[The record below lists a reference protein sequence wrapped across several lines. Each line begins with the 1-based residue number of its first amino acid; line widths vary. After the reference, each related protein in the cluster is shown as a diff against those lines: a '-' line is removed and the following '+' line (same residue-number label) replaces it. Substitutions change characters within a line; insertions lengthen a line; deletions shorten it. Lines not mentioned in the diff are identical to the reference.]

1 MDMKTNSMDDTSA
14 HSYLLETDPYS
25 KDAYLEAKELLADR
39 VSKGRLK
46 HSVNVAKV
54 ARKLAKIYDVDPDK
68 ARLAGIL
75 HDWDKG
81 LSNLEA
87 RQRAIDLE
95 VDVDE
100 IVLTD
105 MPWLLHG
112 PTAAAALSREYPHID
127 ASVFQAIARHTS
139 GAGDM
144 SPLDC
149 IIYVADIIEPERTFG
164 DMDEIERL
172 RTLVGNLPLEELYF
186 ESFKYTL
193 EFLVS
198 TDRVLYPATIDAW
211 NELMRTYGRL
221 AKSNVNIWE
230 H

>member
-1 MDMKTNSMDDTSA
+1 MACGRKNIDTSV
-14 HSYLLETDPYS
+14 LVDDPFS
-25 KDAYLEAKELLADR
+25 KQAYAVCKELLSQR
-39 VSKGRLK
+39 VSKKRFR

-54 ARKLAKIYDVDPDK
+54 ARQLAKIYDADPRK

-81 LSNLEA
+81 LSNKDVCAKAKKLN
-87 RQRAIDLE
+87 

-100 IVLTD
+100 MVLTD

-112 PTAAAALSREYPHID
+112 PTAAADLKRTYPQFGD
-127 ASVFQAIARHTS
+127 DVFQAIARHTS
-139 GAGDM
+139 GAADM

-164 DMDEIERL
+164 DMDEIDRL
-172 RTLVGNLPLEELYF
+172 RNLVGTMPLEELYF

-193 EFLVS
+193 QFLVAS
-198 TDRVLYPATIDAW
+198 NRVLYPATIEAW
-211 NELMRTYGRL
+211 NILMRTYGFVR
-221 AKSNVNIWE
+221 KNNIDIWKY
-230 H
+230 